1 MTGEQKEA
9 AARNVIYGLYECG
22 YINDKERRMLLYR
35 LQAGERE
42 VFERIREYLLK
53 ICEEITR

>member
-1 MTGEQKEA
+1 MDGKEKEA
-9 AARNVIYGLYECG
+9 AARSMITGLYECG
-22 YINDKERRMLLYR
+22 YINDKEKRTLLYR
-35 LQAGERE
+35 LQVGERE